1 MKSLIYTLLCG
12 ALILSCSKSK
22 KQPIAQRALPEI
34 TVAKPVVQTIKLTK
48 KYPGY
53 LSSLQSV
60 DLKSRVNGE
69 LISQNF
75 TDGGVVQKGD
85 LLFVI
90 EPTIYK
96 NNVAQARAGLQTAK
110 AQYEYASSQYERMLK
125 AQKSNAVSEMQ
136 VIQAKSTKDQ
146 AQAAIANAMAALKSS
161 QTNLEYC
168 YIRAPFTGNISNSA
182 ADVGSYISGSVQPFT
197 LATIYRNDKMY
208 AYFNVADNQWFEYMS
223 AKKPSKNDAIPLEIT
238 LGENDNF
245 SFTGVLDYLAPNV
258 DLNTGTIQMRALID
272 NPQRLLKNG
281 MYVYVTLPYA
291 TEQNAVL
298 VNPASIGADQL
309 GSFIYVV
316 GDSNIVRYRSIEVGQ
331 ILGDTLQQVVKNLS
345 PDELYVTKALM
356 KVKEGM
362 KIKPMRATK

>member
-1 MKSLIYTLLCG
+1 MKSLIYTLICA
-12 ALILSCSKSK
+12 ALMLSCSKSK
-22 KQPIAQRALPEI
+22 KQPTAQRALPEI
-34 TVAKPVVQTIKLTK
+34 TVAKPVIQTIELTK

-60 DLKSRVNGE
+60 DLKSRVDGQ

-75 TDGGVVQKGD
+75 TEGGVVHKGD

-90 EPTIYK
+90 EPTLYQ
-96 NNVAQARAGLQTAK
+96 NSVAQSKASLQTAK
-110 AQYEYASSQYERMLK
+110 AQYEYASNQYERMKK
-125 AQKSNAVSEMQ
+125 AQRSNAVSQMQ

-146 AQAAIANAMAALKSS
+146 ALAAIANAQAALKSS
-161 QTNLEYC
+161 QTNLGYC
-168 YIRAPFTGNISNSA
+168 YIRAPFTGTISNST
-182 ADVGSYISGSVQPFT
+182 ADVGSYVNGSFQPFT

-208 AYFNVADNQWFEYMS
+208 AYFNVADNQWVEYMS
-223 AKKPSKNDAIPLEIT
+223 AKNPSKDEAMPLEIT
-238 LGENDNF
+238 LGENDDLIYN
-245 SFTGVLDYLAPNV
+245 GVLDYLAPDV
-258 DLNTGTIQMRALID
+258 DLNTGTIQMRAIID
-272 NPQRLLKNG
+272 NPERLLKNG

-309 GSFIYVV
+309 GNFLYVV
-316 GDSNIVRYRSIEVGQ
+316 GDSNIVQYRSIEAGE

-345 PDELYVTKALM
+345 PNELYVTKALM

-362 KIKPMRATK
+362 KIKPVQATK